1 MTAPHVTVLVAVH
14 NGERHLRAS
23 IQSVLAQTFEDFEL
37 LVVDDASTDGTRE
50 ILDAFAE
57 PRMRILTNTQN
68 LGLTRSLNR
77 GLREARGRY
86 VARQDADD
94 LSDPPRLAR
103 QVALLESRPE
113 LALVASQYRRIDDS
127 GEVESAREVPT
138 EAIDIRW
145 RLLFLNAFTHSSV
158 TFRRDVVL
166 ALGGY
171 DERYSY
177 AQDYDL
183 WSRIAAAHEVAA
195 LPESLVRYRRTADS
209 MTATSGR
216 AGDEVAAIR
225 TRNLEAVGVDAR
237 AIDVDVAWRLL
248 FARGGEIDA
257 TRAAT
262 VARRI
267 LHVQES
273 FATALRLDARAARR
287 HRASVRRLLAR
298 RLVRLGLRQGSVP
311 AVALGAAI
319 GVPAVRG
326 SVPRPT
332 QRR

>member
-1 MTAPHVTVLVAVH
+1 MTAPHVTVLLAVH

-23 IQSVLAQTFEDFEL
+23 IRSVLAQTFEDFEL

-57 PRMRILTNTQN
+57 PRMRILTNTEN

-103 QVALLESRPE
+103 QVALLERRPE
-113 LALVASQYRRIDDS
+113 LALVATQYRRIDDS

-138 EAIDIRW
+138 EAVDIRW

-166 ALGGY
+166 ALSGY
-171 DERYSY
+171 DETYSY

-183 WSRIAAAHEVAA
+183 WSRIAATHEVAA
-195 LPESLVRYRRTADS
+195 LPESLVCYRRTADS

-216 AGDEVAAIR
+216 AADEVAAIR

-248 FARGGEIDA
+248 FARDGDIDA
-257 TRAAT
+257 SRATT
-262 VARRI
+262 VARQV
-267 LHVQES
+267 LKVQES
-273 FATALRLDARAARR
+273 FARGLGLDGGAARR
-287 HRASVRRLLAR
+287 HRASVGRILAG
-298 RLVRLGLRQGSVP
+298 RLVRLGLRQSSAR
-311 AVALGAAI
+311 AVGVGASI
-319 GVPAVRG
+319 GVAAVRDG
-326 SVPRPT
+326 VLRPT